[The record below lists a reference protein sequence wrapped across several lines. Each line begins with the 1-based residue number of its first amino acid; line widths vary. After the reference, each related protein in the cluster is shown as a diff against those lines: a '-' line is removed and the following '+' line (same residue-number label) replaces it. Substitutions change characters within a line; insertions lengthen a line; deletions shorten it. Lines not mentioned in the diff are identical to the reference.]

1 MAPQES
7 SKKKQG
13 TEPHPYLLPIE
24 EVCQQLGTNI
34 ESGLTSKRA
43 AELQK
48 EYPPNELEGGGSV
61 EWYKILIKQISNAM
75 ILVGDH
81 LPFFCCKFNISRFW
95 FSPWVSV
102 LV

>member
-1 MAPQES
+1 MGAKES

-34 ESGLTSKRA
+34 ESGLSSKRA

-48 EYPPNELEGGGSV
+48 EFPPNELEGGGSV
-61 EWYKILIKQISNAM
+61 EWYKIFIKQISNAM
-75 ILVGDH
+75 ILVS
-81 LPFFCCKFNISRFW
+81 PQ
-95 FSPWVSV
+95 FSPY
-102 LV
+102 LAQF

>member
-1 MAPQES
+1 MGAKES

-34 ESGLTSKRA
+34 ESGLSSKRA

-48 EYPPNELEGGGSV
+48 EFPPNELEGGGSV
-61 EWYKILIKQISNAM
+61 EWYKIFIKQISNAM
-75 ILVGDH
+75 ILVCYH
-81 LPFFCCKFNISRFW
+81 NPLFSIFF
-95 FSPWVSV
+95 
-102 LV
+102 